1 MTAVIVVA
9 VTDLI
14 RRIRNRSAL
23 IVAIG
28 APVAMAGVFGLLLDG
43 ATGARFTVGVADA
56 DRSAISRQVVRTIV
70 ATGGDEAARGGEA
83 GGRAGDRDGA
93 VDAQGG
99 ESGEGAGGRVRFRTF
114 DDGAELRHAV
124 DSGDVDGGVLVP
136 GGFGDDAAAGRK
148 LTVVALRDP
157 RHAIGGQVAS
167 AVAASVGNQVA
178 RVGLSV
184 RVASQLTARPPGD
197 LVDAAGDRGAAF
209 RLDEGG
215 DTSRS
220 VDAAAFFGA
229 SMAIVFLFFGVAY
242 APRSLMKEKEDGT
255 LARVL
260 ASPIAPGSLLVGK
273 VIGVAVLGAL
283 GFGVVWWVTTAVF
296 GAAWGPPVTV
306 ALLIVAT
313 VLSISGVSAFV
324 CGLARTNEQADTYTS
339 AVTFVLA
346 LLGGN
351 FVGPANAPPLIQ
363 RLALL
368 TPNGWALRGFT
379 AAAVDGAG
387 PHQVLGAVA
396 VLLLVGAVFGA
407 AGWVLVGKRVV
418 QG

>member
-1 MTAVIVVA
+1 MAATLVVA

-43 ATGARFTVGVADA
+43 ATTTRFTVGVADV
-56 DRSAISRQVVRTIV
+56 DRSAVSRQVTK
-70 ATGGDEAARGGEA
+70 AMGPDTD
-83 GGRAGDRDGA
+83 DRI
-93 VDAQGG
+93 
-99 ESGEGAGGRVRFRTF
+99 RFRTF
-114 DDGAELRHAV
+114 AGEAALRGAV
-124 DSGDVDGGVLVP
+124 DDGDVDGGVVIP
-136 GGFGDDAAAGRK
+136 SGFGADAAAGRR

-157 RHAIGGQVAS
+157 RHAIGGQVAA
-167 AVAASVGNQVA
+167 AVATSVGNQVA

-184 RVASQLTARPPGD
+184 RVASELTGRPPGA
-197 LVDAAGDRGAAF
+197 LVDPAGGRDAPFVLA
-209 RLDEGG
+209 EGG

-220 VDAAAFFGA
+220 INASAFFGA

-242 APRSLMKEKEDGT
+242 APRSLMQEKEDGT

-260 ASPIAPGSLLVGK
+260 SCPIAPGALLAGK
-273 VIGVAVLGAL
+273 VLGVAVLGSV
-283 GFGVVWWVTTAVF
+283 GFAVVWWVTTALF
-296 GAAWGPPVTV
+296 GAAWGPPATV
-306 ALLIVAT
+306 VVLIVAT

-351 FVGPANAPPLIQ
+351 FVGPANAPPL
-363 RLALL
+363 LAKLSLL

-387 PHQVLGAVA
+387 PHEVLGAVA
-396 VLLLVGAVFGA
+396 VLLVVGVVFGA
-407 AGWVLVGKRVV
+407 AGWVLVGRRVV